1 MMGRWWVWGTLTLV
15 FCWLPSEGTAQGPA
29 PLSNADQALEQLGK
43 EVADQSRPVEERL
56 EVIQALAGWPTA
68 KSRVAL
74 LALLQDPLPAVRG
87 AAAQALGWPGN
98 REAISALRERIA
110 MPGEVAPV
118 KAAVVRSLGTIGDP
132 SVRALVVTATQD
144 PDARVRE
151 AALWSV
157 TLGPLVDPAERTT
170 YLIQLAADRAL
181 DSIMRCDAIRALAEV
196 KEDRIVDVLIRI
208 IENEPRR
215 TVELPAGQPTQ
226 AQVMAL
232 RFAQTTDVAAWA
244 AGALGELEARR
255 ALPVLLRTAEDT
267 DDFFLRQMSLRS
279 LVAWNVVE
287 AQPVFIRRLEDTLPN
302 NRAAAL
308 LGLARLGDR
317 TVIPTVL
324 ARLEDASPAVRAQ
337 AVATLTVLGDATVRP
352 PLEALQQKEADPEV
366 VRVLEAALSQL
377 PR

>member
-15 FCWLPSEGTAQGPA
+15 FCWLPSEGTAQEPA
-29 PLSNADQALEQLGK
+29 PLSNADRALEELGQ
-43 EVADQSRPVEERL
+43 EVADQSRPVGERL
-56 EVIQALAGWPTA
+56 EVIQALAGWTTA
-68 KSRVAL
+68 KSRMAL

-110 MPGEVAPV
+110 MPDELAPV
-118 KAAVVRSLGTIGDP
+118 KAAAMRSLGTIGDP

-157 TLGPLVDPAERTT
+157 TLGPLVDQADRTT

-181 DSIMRCDAIRALAEV
+181 DPITRCDAIRALAEV
-196 KEDRIVDVLIRI
+196 REDRIVDVLIRI
-208 IENEPRR
+208 IENEPRH
-215 TVELPAGQPTQ
+215 TIALPAGQPTQ
-226 AQVMAL
+226 TEVMTL
-232 RFAQTTDVAAWA
+232 RLGQARDVAAWA
-244 AGALGELEARR
+244 AGALGEHDARR
-255 ALPVLLRTAEDT
+255 ALPVLLRTAEDK

-279 LVAWNVVE
+279 LVAWNVIE

-317 TVIPTVL
+317 TVIPSVL
-324 ARLEDASPAVRAQ
+324 ARLEDTSPAVRAQ

-352 PLEALQQKEADPEV
+352 PLEALQQKESDPEV